1 MSLGFSSGSGPE
13 NTGYKMLPQ
22 MKWIICYTA
31 YPFLQA
37 GIIVGENLKIRWKDI
52 PKSIRENIIFLR
64 IISLLLIFVAAR
76 HSSLVDY
83 NADGM
88 LKLLGRYVTY
98 IVLIEI
104 IIYAITEKYKK
115 EEKAIDRFFR
125 ILLCYIVWKFCLET
139 GRGLACITSRS
150 GESCISEV
158 GLYICNRNLYFDS
171 SVTSIWEENYSDMLV
186 AFCRS

>member
-1 MSLGFSSGSGPE
+1 M
-13 NTGYKMLPQ
+13 
-22 MKWIICYTA
+22 
-31 YPFLQA
+31 QA

-98 IVLIEI
+98 IALIEI

-115 EEKAIDRFFR
+115 EEKAIGRFFR
-125 ILLCYIVWKFCLET
+125 IFT
-139 GRGLACITSRS
+139 
-150 GESCISEV
+150 
-158 GLYICNRNLYFDS
+158 
-171 SVTSIWEENYSDMLV
+171 
-186 AFCRS
+186 

>member
-1 MSLGFSSGSGPE
+1 MVLGGVVLTYCVKSGCKIDLEIVKLSLGFSSGSGPE

-64 IISLLLIFVAAR
+64 SISLLLIFVAAR

-98 IVLIEI
+98 IVLIE
-104 IIYAITEKYKK
+104 T
-115 EEKAIDRFFR
+115 
-125 ILLCYIVWKFCLET
+125 
-139 GRGLACITSRS
+139 
-150 GESCISEV
+150 
-158 GLYICNRNLYFDS
+158 
-171 SVTSIWEENYSDMLV
+171 
-186 AFCRS
+186 